1 MIPVIW
7 RSLIRD
13 QWTGGDTFMDMRAEI
28 PRVPRVGDYVEDE
41 KVVKVTWNE
50 RMDRVTV
57 YLQGEK

>member
-1 MIPVIW
+1 MIPVVW

-13 QWTGGDTFMDMRAEI
+13 QWTGQETFMDMRAEI

-41 KVVKVTWNE
+41 KVVRVTWNE

-57 YLQGEK
+57 ELQGEA